1 MKIILMSM
9 PDVAPLIIHE
19 TAIHMPSHGIACVG
33 GNIDEQHEVYI
44 VDLIRKRRQLKKY
57 ITKILLKIRPDL
69 VGLSAMAWQ
78 YDTCIKLIKLI
89 KSVLPEVKIAIG
101 GYHATLMNEEIAE
114 TSEARLID
122 FMVRGEGEEA
132 FRRLINALDGN
143 DRLEDI
149 PSLTYK
155 NGAQFVHNP
164 RGETLDLSSLKLPIR
179 DKRRLTWGYHILYWK
194 IELLETSRGC
204 TRGCNFC
211 SMRHMY
217 GRSFRTYPI
226 ERVLADLD
234 DIYHKRKTRWVFIV
248 DDNMVLNPKRVIAL
262 CDAIIARNYKKL
274 NLVVQADC
282 ISMAQNEEMVRK
294 MALAGFKSV
303 FLGIENASKKNLES
317 AGKGNIVNASRKAV
331 ENCHK
336 YGIMV
341 IGGLIFGFPE
351 DDEASII
358 ENYQFLKTIGA
369 DGSYCQIL
377 TPYPKTG
384 MRQNLIDD
392 GLVTNQYNY
401 KKYSGLWANVKTRYL
416 DSDQLQYLFW
426 YHRQVTLGWWNPSR
440 RARSQGR
447 IWTGIWLYAFKP
459 VLKFF
464 IDRTLARDGWE
475 GRYRK
480 ELKRLSNMNH
490 FKDLEPY

>member
-33 GNIDEQHEVYI
+33 GNIDAQHDVYI

-89 KSVLPEVKIAIG
+89 KSVLPEVKIVIG
-101 GYHATLMNEEIAE
+101 GYHATLMSEEIAASPE
-114 TSEARLID
+114 GKLID
-122 FMVRGEGEEA
+122 FMIRGEGEEPC
-132 FRRLINALDGN
+132 RRLVNALDGS

-149 PSLTYK
+149 PSLSYK
-155 NGAQFVHNP
+155 NETEFVHNP
-164 RGETLDLSSLKLPIR
+164 RGETMDLSKLKLPIR

-194 IELLETSRGC
+194 IELMETSRGC
-204 TRGCNFC
+204 TRACNFC

-217 GRSFRTYPI
+217 GRSFRIYPI

-234 DIYHKRKTRWVFIV
+234 DIYYKRKARWVFIV

-282 ISMAQNEEMVRK
+282 ISMAQNEEMVSK
-294 MALAGFKSV
+294 MAQAGFKSV
-303 FLGIENASKKNLES
+303 FLGIENASAKNLES

-331 ENCHK
+331 EICHK
-336 YGIMV
+336 YDIMV

-358 ENYQFLKTIGA
+358 ENYQFLKDIGA

-384 MRQNLIDD
+384 MRQNLIDE
-392 GLVTNQYNY
+392 GLVTNKYNY
-401 KKYSGLWANVKTRYL
+401 KNYSGLWANVKTRHL
-416 DSDQLQYLFW
+416 ESDQLQYLFW
-426 YHRQVTLGWWNPSR
+426 YHRQVTLGWWDPSQ
-440 RARSQGR
+440 RARNQGR
-447 IWTGIWLYAFKP
+447 LWTGIWLYAFKP

-464 IDRTLARDGWE
+464 IDRTLAKQGWE

-490 FKDLEPY
+490 FMDLEQY

>member
-1 MKIILMSM
+1 MKVILMSM
-9 PDVAPLIIHE
+9 PDVAPLIVHE
-19 TAIHMPSHGIACVG
+19 TAIHMPGHGIACVG

-44 VDLIRKRRQLKKY
+44 IDLIRKRRQLRKY
-57 ITKILLKIRPDL
+57 ITKSLLKIRPDL

-114 TSEARLID
+114 SSEGRLID
-122 FMVRGEGEEA
+122 FMIRGEGEEA
-132 FRRLINALDGN
+132 FRRMANALAGN

-149 PSLTYK
+149 PSLSYK
-155 NGAQFVHNP
+155 NGAQYVHNP
-164 RGETLDLSSLKLPIR
+164 RGETLDLSNLKLPIR
-179 DKRRLTWGYHILYWK
+179 DKRRLTWGYHILYSK

-234 DIYHKRKTRWVFIV
+234 DIYYKRKSRWAFIV

-282 ISMAQNEEMVRK
+282 ISMAQNEEMVSK
-294 MALAGFKSV
+294 MAQAGFKSV

-317 AGKGNIVNASRKAV
+317 AGKGNILNASRKAV
-331 ENCHK
+331 EICHK
-336 YGIMV
+336 YDLMV

-351 DDEASII
+351 DDEESII
-358 ENYQFLKTIGA
+358 ENYQFMKTVEA
-369 DGSYCQIL
+369 DGIYSQIL

-384 MRQNLIDD
+384 MRQNLIAED
-392 GLVTNQYNY
+392 LVTNKFNY

-426 YHRQVTLGWWNPSR
+426 YHRQVTLGWWTPSR

-447 IWTGIWLYAFKP
+447 LWTGIWLYAFRP
-459 VLKFF
+459 VLKFLT
-464 IDRTLARDGWE
+464 DRTIEREGWE
-475 GRYRK
+475 GRYQK
-480 ELKRLSNMNH
+480 ELKRLLNMNY
-490 FKDLEPY
+490 FKDLEQY